1 MATIINNPAPTERTT
16 TIERTEDSSA
26 GWAVA
31 VVVLLI
37 VLAAGTYLWVH
48 YQRAARPNTPSGTTN
63 INLTVPTPAV
73 NSGASGSAGGTSNT
87 APRTQ

>member
-1 MATIINNPAPTERTT
+1 MATIINNPAPTERTI
-16 TIERTEDSSA
+16 TIERTEDSGA

-48 YQRAARPNTPSGTTN
+48 Y
-63 INLTVPTPAV
+63 
-73 NSGASGSAGGTSNT
+73 
-87 APRTQ
+87 